1 LPDWAPMQIDPSAL
15 GTAARKV
22 LSTDAPAP
30 LRMMGAKGVLPG
42 APPADVLTVIIALS
56 VTDGGSVQATAAQT
70 LSKLPRPILDG
81 ALNGRLQ
88 PPVVQVLAELFGQ
101 DLEVLPRILAQP
113 AIGEDTLCEL
123 CTKANEAAGELIGTN
138 EALILSHPAVIEK
151 LYMNKRVRMSTA
163 DRLIDL
169 AVRNGLELDFPAFK
183 EAAAAIREQLVPEA
197 SEERNYSDQLF
208 LDLDKTANEIVL
220 ADDEAICIL
229 DEEGNESVVEKAV
242 PLFAWLQKATVTE
255 KIRMAM
261 LGNSTARLLLVR
273 DSNRLVAEAAVKSPR
288 MTENDATQIAAM
300 RSVSDEV
307 LRLIANSRDL
317 VRGYQVKLNLVTN
330 PRTPF
335 TFASRLLPHLRH
347 NDIRAIA
354 RSKNVPGAVN
364 KAARQMLMRR
374 ES

>member
-1 LPDWAPMQIDPSAL
+1 MQIDPSAL

-42 APPADVLTVIIALS
+42 APPADVLTVIVVLS
-56 VTDGGSVQATAAQT
+56 ASDGGSVQATAAQT

-113 AIGEDTLCEL
+113 AISEETLCEL
-123 CTKANEAAGELIGTN
+123 CVKANEAAGELIGTN
-138 EALILSHPAVIEK
+138 EALILGHPAVIEK

-197 SEERNYSDQLF
+197 SDERNYSDQLF

-347 NDIRAIA
+347 NDLRAIA

>member
-1 LPDWAPMQIDPSAL
+1 MPDSAAMQIDPSLL
-15 GTAARKV
+15 GPAAKKV
-22 LSTDAPAP
+22 LSADAPAP

-42 APPADVLTVIIALS
+42 ATPADVLTVIVVLS
-56 VTDGGSVQATAAQT
+56 ASDGGPVQATAAQT
-70 LSKLPRPILDG
+70 LSRLPRPILDG
-81 ALNGRLQ
+81 ALGSAL
-88 PPVVQVLAELFGQ
+88 PAPVVQVIAELYGQ
-101 DLEVLPRILAQP
+101 DLDILPRILAQRH
-113 AIGEDTLCEL
+113 ITDDTLSEL

-138 EALILSHPAVIEK
+138 EALILEHPVVIEK

-169 AVRNGLELDFPAFK
+169 AVRNGLELEFPAFK
-183 EAAAAIREQLVPEA
+183 EAAAAIREQLVPEP
-197 SEERNYSDQLF
+197 SEERNFSDQLF

-220 ADDEAICIL
+220 EEEEVICIL
-229 DEEGNESVVEKAV
+229 DDEGNEKVVDKAL

-335 TFASRLLPHLRH
+335 TFASRLLPHLRL
-347 NDIRAIA
+347 NDLRAIA

-364 KAARQMLMRR
+364 KAAKQALMRR
-374 ES
+374 DT